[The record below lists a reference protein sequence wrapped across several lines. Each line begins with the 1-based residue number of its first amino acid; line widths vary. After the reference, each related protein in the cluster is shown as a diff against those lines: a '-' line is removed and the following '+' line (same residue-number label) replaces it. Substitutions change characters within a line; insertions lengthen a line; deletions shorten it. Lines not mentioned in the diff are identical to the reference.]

1 MRAFIPILI
10 SILIALGGS
19 YFLYNWL
26 NQQRAPEKTVAVKET
41 RAVSVAVTKVDLPW
55 GTKIDPETLTTKPYF
70 EESLPDGHFTD
81 PQELAGRILV
91 TPLVAGE
98 PVLEARLAPT
108 TLSQGGIPAVL
119 KAGTRA
125 ISVQGNKVLGI
136 AGFIRPGN
144 RVDVLLTLT
153 HPDTG
158 EEFTKTI
165 LENMLVLASG
175 AQMVKNKEGNTSP
188 VDVYTLEVTPDQGE
202 RLTLAASEGRLQ
214 FALRGA
220 VDDEVVVTRGV
231 TVPEVLAGSSL
242 AQVQGRM
249 EPPAVVKTPR
259 PAGPKTIRYAAP
271 KKEKKATIEVIK
283 GLSLSKTEVPL

>member
-26 NQQRAPEKTVAVKET
+26 NKQRTPEKTVAVKET
-41 RAVSVAVTKVDLPW
+41 RAVSVVVTKVDLAW

-81 PQELAGRILV
+81 PQDLAGRILV

-98 PVLEARLAPT
+98 PVLESRLAPT

-119 KAGTRA
+119 KPGTRA
-125 ISVQGNKVLGI
+125 ISVPGNKVLGV

-144 RVDVLLTLT
+144 RVDVLLTLN
-153 HPDTG
+153 HPDTN

-165 LENMLVLASG
+165 LENMLVLAAG
-175 AQMVKNKEGNTSP
+175 TQMVESERRQDVPGGCVYPGGHTGSGGKNHPGH
-188 VDVYTLEVTPDQGE
+188 Q
-202 RLTLAASEGRLQ
+202 
-214 FALRGA
+214 
-220 VDDEVVVTRGV
+220 
-231 TVPEVLAGSSL
+231 
-242 AQVQGRM
+242 
-249 EPPAVVKTPR
+249 
-259 PAGPKTIRYAAP
+259 
-271 KKEKKATIEVIK
+271 
-283 GLSLSKTEVPL
+283 